1 MLDSAAASSSDVR
14 FRTPTSGLL
23 RWSLAALMLGFV
35 VFSWVAP
42 GAADTPSERIF
53 GPLVLLLLA
62 AVFLSMGVTVRAD
75 RTRLLLVHTLFYRR
89 ALARDE
95 IATVT
100 AATWRP
106 ISFGGWGVKGW
117 AATTKGLL
125 LNASLGH
132 RGDRRPDVQRRG
144 ARPGRRSGQGSR
156 AAGRAGGGSRDA
168 LTRHGRRDCSF
179 CRASRGTLVQ

>member
-125 LNASLGH
+125 LNASFGH
-132 RGDRRPDVQRRG
+132 RGDQGLRIVTTDGRTYSVEVPDPVVAA
-144 ARPGRRSGQGSR
+144 ARVRELLDVPE
-156 AAGRAGGGSRDA
+156 AAAA
-168 LTRHGRRDCSF
+168 TR
-179 CRASRGTLVQ
+179 

>member
-132 RGDRRPDVQRRG
+132 RGDQGLRIVTTDGRTYSVEVPDPVG
-144 ARPGRRSGQGSR
+144 A
-156 AAGRAGGGSRDA
+156 AARVRELLDVPEAA
-168 LTRHGRRDCSF
+168 AATR
-179 CRASRGTLVQ
+179 